1 MTREEIEKLTNRE
14 LDLAVA
20 KLMGWRYRWKFGG
33 WINPLYV
40 TLEPPDSTEGIL
52 APDPLPADAVFHGC
66 LTHYSSDI
74 AAAWQVVESWKYN
87 FVISREMGLCGTME
101 TAGTKKWR
109 VLLCAPGMEMAGIE
123 GDELPALICRAAL
136 LAVFATPAAP
146 AMERGAR

>member
-74 AAAWQVVESWKYN
+74 AEAWPVADTLSQVTLTQKIGAWECRCFNGIGRVVFRAA
-87 FVISREMGLCGTME
+87 
-101 TAGTKKWR
+101 TAP
-109 VLLCAPGMEMAGIE
+109 LA
-123 GDELPALICRAAL
+123 ICRCAL
-136 LAVFATPAAP
+136 LATVQAKEVDAAVFATPAP
-146 AMERGAR
+146 AAGRGAE